1 MVCQQIVTMSNDQLR
16 VIATEL
22 VLTMKSNSGTD
33 WWRRENVRA
42 KMRVAVKKLL
52 QKHGYPPDLA
62 LEAIK
67 LVLTQAEAL
76 ASEMH
81 GNR

>member
-1 MVCQQIVTMSNDQLR
+1 
-16 VIATEL
+16 
-22 VLTMKSNSGTD
+22 MKSNSGTD

-62 LEAIK
+62 SEAIK
-67 LVLTQAEAL
+67 LVLKQAEASAAL
-76 ASEMH
+76 LFEH
-81 GNR
+81 